1 MHKHTHVVFKAARD
15 LSHRMT
21 SRRSLC
27 FANKDGFSSTYR
39 TIECLV
45 DLRNCHGHGY
55 VTITGT
61 QWRIDHVPRG
71 LYVTRRA
78 AVIEMCLLT
87 LEDRG
92 RCSCIIIRLSSCTAV
107 TASQFSYSQWPC
119 SRRPWILSG
128 LRQLSWRQVM
138 SAGILK
144 GCSWIYFH
152 FKITHVTAIV

>member
-1 MHKHTHVVFKAARD
+1 MHKRTHVVFKAARD
-15 LSHRMT
+15 VSHRMT
-21 SRRSLC
+21 SRRL
-27 FANKDGFSSTYR
+27 ANKRAVQHYLQDYR
-39 TIECLV
+39 VSL

-92 RCSCIIIRLSSCTAV
+92 RCSCIIIRLSSCTVV
-107 TASQFSYSQWPC
+107 TASQFSYSQRPC

-138 SAGILK
+138 SARTVKDALGFIF
-144 GCSWIYFH
+144 I
-152 FKITHVTAIV
+152 FK